1 MTRLQRLPILLALVL
16 ALLGV
21 SAGVLDRWETGAR
34 ATNEVVVRSVQSGAS
49 ESAAPAPAVVVSARL
64 VPWGPTPNRLA
75 ASAPAPAIGGT
86 AAIVLDEASGVVL
99 YEKDAHARL
108 PEASLTKIMTALLA
122 IEHGNLDEQVDVQVD
137 SRIMRGSTVMGL
149 VPGERLTVDD
159 LLYGLLLPSGNDAAL
174 AIAQH
179 VSGSTEAFVAL
190 MNKRAGELGLVD
202 THFANPHGLD
212 ASGHYSSAYD
222 LAVLTRTAMQLPEF
236 RTIVNTRYRV
246 VRGTL
251 STYQLGTLN
260 PLYGRL
266 AGVDGVKTGYT
277 RTARQ
282 TLVGSVMR
290 DGHRVYAVVMRSE
303 DRASDGVALF
313 NWTFDSYTW
322 AGPTTVASDIT
333 TTAPGT

>member
-1 MTRLQRLPILLALVL
+1 MTRLQRFPILLALLL
-16 ALLGV
+16 ALLAI
-21 SAGVLDRWETGAR
+21 SAGALERWRTDVR
-34 ATNEVVVRSVQSGAS
+34 ATDDVVARSVQLTGVPAN
-49 ESAAPAPAVVVSARL
+49 ATPLAPVVVPARL

-75 ASAPAPAIGGT
+75 ASTPAPAIGGG
-86 AAIVLDEASGVVL
+86 AAIVLDEASGAVL

-137 SRIMRGSTVMGL
+137 SRVMRGSTVMGL

-174 AIAQH
+174 AIGQH

-190 MNKRAGELGLVD
+190 MNKRAAELGLVD

-212 ASGHYSSAYD
+212 AAGHYSSAYD

-236 RTIVNTRYRV
+236 RTIVNTRYKV

-303 DRASDGVALF
+303 DRASDGVVLF

-322 AGPTTVASDIT
+322 AGPTTVASDST
-333 TTAPGT
+333 TVPGT